1 MKKKLLLI
9 FVLLVSCTIIAQQ
22 NNSIPIDPKVRTGKL
37 DNGLTYYI
45 RQNKTPE
52 NRADFYIAQRVGSMQ
67 EEENQRGLAHFLE
80 HMAFNGTENFP
91 NNNLLNYLQ
100 NNGVKFGTNI
110 NAYTSFDQTVYYLT
124 DVPTQNKNLLDSCL
138 LILHDW
144 STAISLDD
152 NEIEKERGVIRE
164 EWRTNS
170 SAQMRIMEELLPS
183 MYVGSRYA
191 NRMPIGLIDVINNFK
206 SDELRAYY
214 HKWYRS
220 DLQGVTVVGDI
231 DVNIVEQK
239 IKNLFSN
246 IKLEP
251 NAAKREYFPVPE
263 NKEPIIAIATDSEA
277 MGTQLMVFYKH
288 EAMPEKM
295 KNTQA
300 GYISRYMLN
309 LAASMI
315 NQRFNEILQKPNSP
329 FTSAYAYDDD
339 FFVAKT
345 IDAWNVVASC
355 AEDKVDD
362 ALAAIVRETE
372 RMKRHGFTVPEYEM
386 ARTNILKSYEDLYN
400 NRDKQK
406 NSAYSQEYI
415 RAFTDG
421 EPIPG
426 IEYEY
431 QLIQAIA
438 PNIPVEVINQVIQ
451 QLISDKDLV
460 IGVTGPEKD
469 GLTYPSNEA
478 VLATIS
484 NVRAENIEPYLGE
497 VIDEPL
503 IIKPPTPGK
512 IVKKQ
517 KDEELDATIWTLSNG
532 MKVLLKNTDFKDDEI
547 LMTSTSIGGS
557 SQYMVK
563 DPINSNLLSE
573 VMTVGGV
580 GNFSATDIP
589 KVLTGKTASASP
601 SINLTTQ
608 NFNGS
613 SSIIDFETMLQLVYL
628 YFTAPR
634 KDVDAFTSWKQRKEI
649 QLKNLE
655 AEPMITL
662 IDSINYKLY
671 GDNLITRRLKLD
683 DLQKVD
689 YDIIMEMYKQQF
701 ANPVSFT
708 FTFVGNI
715 DETKVKPVIEQYLA
729 SLPGLTKKGEFV
741 KIPLDLKKGRPNN
754 VFQHEMQ
761 NPKASVFNAVTGTMK
776 RDLSNTIL
784 MSMLDQ
790 ILEIVYTE
798 KIREEEGGTYGVSTM
813 GSISRYP
820 ENQTMLQIIY
830 DTDPSL
836 MEKLN
841 DIVFNELNS
850 IANKGPQ
857 NKDFN
862 KVKEYMNKKYTEN
875 LKVNSYWL
883 NVLATKYF
891 YNEDIHSDYLN
902 ILNTITEKDV
912 QKFTKDLLIQGN
924 IATVVMMPKE
934 TVKTDN

>member
-1 MKKKLLLI
+1 MKKELLLI
-9 FVLLVSCTIIAQQ
+9 YLLLVSCTVIAQQ
-22 NNSIPIDPKVRTGKL
+22 STSLPIDPEVRIGKL
-37 DNGLTYYI
+37 ENGLTYYI

-52 NRADFYIAQRVGSMQ
+52 NRADFYIAQKVGSMQ

-80 HMAFNGTENFP
+80 HMAFNGTANFP

-124 DVPTQNKNLLDSCL
+124 DVPTQNKKLLDSCL

-152 NEIEKERGVIRE
+152 EEIEKERGVIRE
-164 EWRTNS
+164 EWRTSS
-170 SAQMRIMEELLPS
+170 SAQMRIMEQLLPS

-191 NRMPIGLIDVINNFK
+191 NRMPIGKIDVINNFK
-206 SDELRAYY
+206 SDELRSYY
-214 HKWYRS
+214 HKWYRP
-220 DLQGVTVVGDI
+220 DLQGIIVVGDV
-231 DVNIVEQK
+231 DVNLIEQK
-239 IKNLFSN
+239 IKDLFSN

-263 NKEPIIAIATDSEA
+263 NEDPIIAIVTDPEA
-277 MGTQLMVFYKH
+277 METQLMVFYKH
-288 EAMPEKM
+288 EPMPEKM

-309 LAASMI
+309 IAATMM

-345 IDAWNVVASC
+345 MDAWNVVASC
-355 AEDKVDD
+355 AEDNVDE

-372 RMKRHGFTVPEYEM
+372 RMKRYGFTVPEYEI

-406 NSAYSQEYI
+406 NSTYSQEYI

-426 IEYEY
+426 IEFEH
-431 QLIQAIA
+431 QLIQSIA

-451 QLISDKDLV
+451 QLISDNNLV
-460 IGVTGPEKD
+460 VGVTGPKKE
-469 GLTYPSNEA
+469 GLSYPSNEEM
-478 VLATIS
+478 LATIN
-484 NVRAENIEPYLGE
+484 NVRTENIEPYIGE
-497 VIDEPL
+497 VIDKPL
-503 IIKPPTPGK
+503 ISAPPTPGK
-512 IVKKQ
+512 VVKEQ
-517 KDEELDATIWTLSNG
+517 KDKKLDATIWTLSNG
-532 MKVLLKNTDFKDDEI
+532 MKVVLKNTDFKDDEI
-547 LMTSTSIGGS
+547 LMTSTSAGGL
-557 SQYMVK
+557 SQYMVQ

-580 GNFSATDIP
+580 GNFSATDLP
-589 KVLTGKTASASP
+589 KVLAGKTASASP
-601 SINLTTQ
+601 EINLITQ
-608 NFNGS
+608 GINGS
-613 SSIIDFETMLQLVYL
+613 SSIKDFETMLQLVYL

-634 KDVDAFTSWKQRKEI
+634 KDLDAFTSWKQRKEI

-655 AEPMITL
+655 VEPMITL
-662 IDSINYKLY
+662 IDSINYELY
-671 GDNLITRRLKLD
+671 GDNPITKRLKMD

-689 YDIIMEMYKQQF
+689 YDKIMEMYKHQF
-701 ANPVSFT
+701 SNPASFT

-715 DETKVKPVIEQYLA
+715 DETKMKPVVEQYLA
-729 SLPGLTKKGEFV
+729 SLPKLSKKGEFV
-741 KIPLDLKKGRPNN
+741 KIPLDLKKGKINN
-754 VFQHEMQ
+754 IFQREMQ
-761 NPKASVFNAVTGTMK
+761 NPKASVFNAVTGTIK

-784 MSMLDQ
+784 MNMLEQ
-790 ILEIVYTE
+790 ILDIVYTE
-798 KIREEEGGTYGVSTM
+798 KIREEEGGTYGVSTL

-820 ENQTMLQIIY
+820 KNQTMLQIIY

-841 DIVFNELNS
+841 NIVIEELHS
-850 IANKGPQ
+850 IADYGPKS
-857 NKDFN
+857 KDFN
-862 KVKEYMNKKYTEN
+862 KVKEYMNKKYMEN

-883 NVLATKYF
+883 NILDTKYF
-891 YNEDIHSDYLN
+891 YNEDTHTDYLN
-902 ILNTITEKDV
+902 KLNIITEKDV
-912 QKFTKDLLIQGN
+912 QKFTNDLLTQGN

-934 TVKTDN
+934 ILKTEN